1 MVKSVSTSEA
11 SPVLSTITDVQFR
24 VSVVAAGAA
33 LVAGILAARCC
44 GSLSLPPKPPPP
56 EPPSGTS
63 SELLTRSS
71 VAPSVY
77 QDFVAK
83 DAAAAGVPRPTLA
96 ELSRKLV
103 YRVDDVRHV
112 LEVGEPALDV
122 AGVRIRALHVAEG
135 LALEIVNATGADI
148 AYHVVTAPISSGHC
162 NAASVLPFNAMTI
175 GNDRLETRVECDW
188 HDGIAIAV
196 TRVETLEVLPLS
208 AWYLDHVPPSVV
220 GIEPRILRGH
230 RPPGSPVRCAP
241 AVSQAVRSGLE
252 RGEIGWRD
260 LADFYARHRCE
271 TYQFPYTYRAF
282 RIDDERSLPAV
293 STGM

>member
-1 MVKSVSTSEA
+1 MVKLVS
-11 SPVLSTITDVQFR
+11 ITDTQFR
-24 VSVVAAGAA
+24 VGVVATGAV
-33 LVAGILAARCC
+33 LVAAIASTRFC
-44 GSLSLPPKPPPP
+44 GSLSLPPKSPPPA
-56 EPPSGTS
+56 PPSGTS

-71 VAPSVY
+71 AAPLVY

-83 DAAAAGVPRPTLA
+83 DAAAAGVAIPTLA
-96 ELSRKLV
+96 ELSRKLP

-112 LEVGEPALDV
+112 VEVGQSPLDV
-122 AGVRIRALHVAEG
+122 AGVRIRAVHVADG
-135 LALEIVNATGADI
+135 LALEIANTTGADI

-175 GNDRLETRVECDW
+175 GKDQIETRIECGW
-188 HDGIAIAV
+188 HDGIALAV
-196 TRVETLEVLPLS
+196 VRVETLEVLALS

-220 GIEPRILRGH
+220 GIEPRISRGH
-230 RPPGSPVRCAP
+230 RSPDTSLRCAA

-271 TYQFPYTYRAF
+271 TYQFPYTYRA
-282 RIDDERSLPAV
+282 ITSDGERTMPAV